1 MGARFSAEIVRQS
14 QHKTVRIY
22 LNAVAYAR
30 PLQSQRQNRKAPK
43 EREKLEVSSS
53 PEISWSLP
61 CRSSYCVQCMPGR
74 AAVKID
80 VKVRLGFPP
89 YYSRLIH
96 Y

>member
-1 MGARFSAEIVRQS
+1 MVARFSAEIVRQS

-53 PEISWSLP
+53 QEISCSLP
-61 CRSSYCVQCMPGR
+61 CCSSVQLLCSVHAG
-74 AAVKID
+74 
-80 VKVRLGFPP
+80 
-89 YYSRLIH
+89 
-96 Y
+96 